1 MLRSPG
7 LIFATLTLFACKA
20 GPSGSERSE
29 SPIRSGSE
37 SSDLVTLLISSTE
50 EEVDNAKRT
59 RIEMMFAEMEEEEE
73 EEKDPIDD
81 IFGRLHHRSQRHNR
95 RKSQEKSTTPTSVPQ
110 QHSEVKSTRDRSS
123 TGSHSLT
130 RTAREKDQ
138 PQRRRYTEDGLPIYT
153 VEELGIGKG
162 GNTPLCPIDCDCCH

>member
-50 EEVDNAKRT
+50 EEVDN
-59 RIEMMFAEMEEEEE
+59 
-73 EEKDPIDD
+73 
-81 IFGRLHHRSQRHNR
+81 
-95 RKSQEKSTTPTSVPQ
+95 
-110 QHSEVKSTRDRSS
+110 
-123 TGSHSLT
+123 
-130 RTAREKDQ
+130 
-138 PQRRRYTEDGLPIYT
+138 GLANIG
-153 VEELGIGKG
+153 EELSANPGVQ
-162 GNTPLCPIDCDCCH
+162 TPVLSEPEAHLTDEKVV